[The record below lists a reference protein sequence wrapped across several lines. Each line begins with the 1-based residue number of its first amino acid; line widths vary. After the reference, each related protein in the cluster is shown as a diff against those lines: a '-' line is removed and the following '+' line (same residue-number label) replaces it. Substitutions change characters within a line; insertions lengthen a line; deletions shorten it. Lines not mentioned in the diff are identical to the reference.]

1 MCTNVCCCNLR
12 ICSQCYNQFLNDS
25 ITTIIPVYKADF
37 ERADDVAGLRN
48 KTTGD
53 LEVMEENED
62 LSDDD
67 DTNRNDG
74 IDNGLDRSI
83 QNDDDADAEALMEQ
97 FIVTSVQDTT
107 LNQIGDNLNSNEG
120 FLLQMQVKS

>member
-1 MCTNVCCCNLR
+1 
-12 ICSQCYNQFLNDS
+12 LNDS

-107 LNQIGDNLNSNEG
+107 LDQIGDNLNSNEG